1 MTLGQVG
8 RDFAPMQWLIE
19 GWSALRNQAHN
30 ALTHFAH
37 DDEDSAQGAG
47 PDSQRRVW
55 WPQTWSTTMIG

>member
-1 MTLGQVG
+1 
-8 RDFAPMQWLIE
+8 MQWLSE
-19 GWSALRNQAHN
+19 GWSAFRNQAHN

-37 DDEDSAQGAG
+37 DDEESAQGAG